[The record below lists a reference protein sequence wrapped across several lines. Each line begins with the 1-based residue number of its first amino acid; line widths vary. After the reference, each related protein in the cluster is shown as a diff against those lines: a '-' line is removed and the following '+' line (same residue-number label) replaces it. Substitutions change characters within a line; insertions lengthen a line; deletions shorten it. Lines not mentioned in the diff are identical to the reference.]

1 MDFKNILLDVGY
13 SNIKDNGREFRMK
26 PMYRDSSSDTVLSVR
41 KDTGHFIDFSKQ
53 ISGSFEHLIQLSLGL
68 KTIDEAKTV
77 LRDKWEINGE
87 IKREHRPTVSG
98 VKIFPKSYLEKIIP
112 DHSYWEARGVSKDT
126 LQLFNGGIVHNG
138 TMANRYVF
146 PIFNSK
152 KELIG
157 VTGRYTKDIP
167 EGKPKWLHR
176 GRTSEWKY
184 PLQVNRKILKEKKE
198 IILIESV
205 GDMLSLWECG
215 VKNTIVVFG
224 LNISPA
230 FLSLLIKLDPNKIFV
245 SFNDDSDNNNAG
257 NKGVEAAARKLKSHF
272 DPCQIQVA
280 FPTKNDFGDMSRE
293 EILKWKETSI
303 LKK

>member
-1 MDFKNILLDVGY
+1 
-13 SNIKDNGREFRMK
+13 MK

-87 IKREHRPTVSG
+87 IKREHRPSVSG

-112 DHSYWEARGVSKDT
+112 DHSYWEARGISKDT

-152 KELIG
+152 KVEIEKLISI
-157 VTGRYTKDIP
+157 K
-167 EGKPKWLHR
+167 
-176 GRTSEWKY
+176 
-184 PLQVNRKILKEKKE
+184 NR
-198 IILIESV
+198 
-205 GDMLSLWECG
+205 
-215 VKNTIVVFG
+215 N
-224 LNISPA
+224 
-230 FLSLLIKLDPNKIFV
+230 
-245 SFNDDSDNNNAG
+245 
-257 NKGVEAAARKLKSHF
+257 
-272 DPCQIQVA
+272 
-280 FPTKNDFGDMSRE
+280 
-293 EILKWKETSI
+293 
-303 LKK
+303 